1 MQPSSTAFNRPYTQ
15 AQLTP
20 PSSIPSCKLMH
31 NKILIAT
38 TQKTVASLLTRLV
51 QLLTSRHLSSPRLY
65 IQHRGIL
72 LRYHCAGVA
81 HRIPRL
87 QRLDLK
93 MQA

>member
-1 MQPSSTAFNRPYTQ
+1 MQPSLTTFNRPYPQ

-20 PSSIPSCKLMH
+20 PASIPSCKLMH

-38 TQKTVASLLTRLV
+38 TQLTVASLLTPLV
-51 QLLTSRHLSSPRLY
+51 QLLTSRHLSSRRLY
-65 IQHRGIL
+65 IQHTGIL

-87 QRLDLK
+87 QGLYLK